1 MPLLYSH
8 SSKHSKVVR
17 GPYVAAIQDLIG
29 GNRSGHGPSRFQTF
43 SVSTDREGALS
54 VKVFMGVVDLKTCL
68 VQIAYYRRTSCSTA
82 FVSIDVNVKHLVH
95 DLPVAIHF

>member
-8 SSKHSKVVR
+8 SSKHSK
-17 GPYVAAIQDLIG
+17 AA
-29 GNRSGHGPSRFQTF
+29 RFQTF
-43 SVSTDREGALS
+43 GVRDEALA

-68 VQIAYYRRTSCSTA
+68 VQIAYYRRASCSTA